1 MDDGVRTVLN
11 NLVQSEGED
20 FYDDVAQVE
29 SALLERAGDHP
40 DEVGAL
46 LTAAQAG
53 AVEELRGV
61 DPGLSQIAVGHLV
74 GRMVRLYDADP
85 DAARWA
91 AESWVVAFDQES
103 HAAALAPEGDL
114 RAPVDDRGAPAPV
127 NEDQPPQRRRRIS
140 WPWVAV
146 IGAGV
151 VGVIALAVLVRTIVG
166 LLPNGG
172 GGGARGAAR
181 SAPTT
186 APAPPT
192 TVASN
197 GGLLAVPPGL
207 TLGTG
212 DVQVTLL
219 WADGNDLDLH
229 VIDPSGNEIYFANP
243 KSPTGG
249 MLDHDDTAGCATTGT
264 HVENVFWPV
273 GSAPPGRYRVFVEN
287 YTSCGA
293 PSRYAVHAT
302 AKGQVEISS
311 TATVGALDGD
321 QSAVSE
327 FSIS

>member
-11 NLVQSEGED
+11 SLVQSEGED

-61 DPGLSQIAVGHLV
+61 EPGLSQIAVGHLV

-91 AESWVVAFDQES
+91 AESWVLAFDAES
-103 HAAALAPEGDL
+103 HAAAPVPEDDL
-114 RAPVDDRGAPAPV
+114 RAPVDDLGAPAPD
-127 NEDQPPQRRRRIS
+127 NEDQPPQRRRRLS
-140 WPWVAV
+140 WTWVAAV
-146 IGAGV
+146 GAGV
-151 VGVIALAVLVRTIVG
+151 VGVIALAVLVRTVVG
-166 LLPNGG
+166 LLPSGG
-172 GGGARGAAR
+172 GGGAPRPSGA
-181 SAPTT
+181 SAPATN
-186 APAPPT
+186 PT
-192 TVASN
+192 VVVSPN
-197 GGLLAVPPGL
+197 ENVLVVPPGL

-229 VIDPSGNEIYFANP
+229 VIDPSGTEIYFANP

-249 MLDHDDTAGCATTGT
+249 TLDHDDTAGCATTGT

-273 GSAPPGRYRVFVEN
+273 GGAPSGRYRVFVQN

-293 PSRYAVHAT
+293 PSRYMLEAR
-302 AKGQVEISS
+302 AKGQVTIAS
-311 TATVGALDGD
+311 TGTVGALDGD